1 MSLTPE
7 QEAIGE
13 PYIDAAVELIE
24 LLKSDRSLAINLARH
39 HGLIPGVY
47 VEPTSATAEWLKNV
61 LAASP
66 ACPQCA
72 APTPSV
78 LST

>member
-1 MSLTPE
+1 MSPTPE
-7 QEAIGE
+7 QEAIGK
-13 PYIDAAVELIE
+13 PYIDAAVELFEI
-24 LLKSDRSLAINLARH
+24 LKSDRSLAINLARH
-39 HGLIPGVY
+39 HGLIPGDY
-47 VEPTSATAEWLKNV
+47 VEPTSTTAEWLKKV

-72 APTPSV
+72 APTSSV